1 MSTRA
6 PGVYVARDAGGAVR
20 LELGPSGVP
29 GFVGLTQRGP
39 TNAPVR
45 VNSFEEFRRL
55 FGSLGPQVYLDAAV
69 AGFFENG
76 GKTCYVL
83 RVAHQ
88 VSRRGESVAK
98 PASLSLLDGTGAP
111 VLEVCAANEGEWGNR
126 VSVSATRQEP
136 RVSTFLTLDLRE
148 GDTSA
153 VIKSTHGLSKGS
165 IVRIRD
171 HETEVYRTI
180 LDLDGKTIAWDPAQ
194 PLERGFR
201 SGAPTFIEPLEF
213 TLKAQWGATKE
224 SFENLSLSTTSERH
238 VAKVVNGRSSLI
250 KVVVTSEGKGTW
262 PEGYPVDLEATL
274 LSEGV
279 DGLFTV
285 TPEDFIGA
293 NIGPDE
299 RFGLAALEHVEEI
312 DLLAIPDLMW
322 ALEGSA
328 GFRTE
333 KDVWVVQDA
342 MITQCERLKTR
353 FAILDFPDG
362 RDHRRASQWRLLFD
376 STYAAFYFPWVMLN
390 DDGCERLVPPSGH
403 VAGIYARCDDAMG
416 PYRAPANEA
425 VRGIFDMG
433 RDLTDGDIGTLNKEG
448 INCLKSLP
456 QRGIRVWGARTA
468 SSDPAWRYVPVRRIV
483 SAVISS
489 VERGL
494 HWAVF
499 ENNDRFLWKQLVH
512 QVTSFLL
519 ELWQAGFFKG
529 ATPEDAFYVKC
540 DEETNPLEVRDAGR
554 VVVEC
559 GVAPVRPAEF
569 VIFKVDSEIEQRG
582 SGE

>member
-6 PGVYVARDAGGAVR
+6 PGVYVARDAGGSVR
-20 LELGPSGVP
+20 LELGPCGVP

-39 TNAPVR
+39 TNEPVR
-45 VNSFEEFRRL
+45 LTSFEEFRRIYGDL
-55 FGSLGPQVYLDAAV
+55 DAEVYLDTAV
-69 AGFFENG
+69 SGFFENG
-76 GKTCYVL
+76 GEVCYVL

-88 VSRRGESVAK
+88 VARRGETVAC
-98 PASLSLLDGTGAP
+98 PSTCVVLDGSGVPT
-111 VLEVCAANEGEWGNR
+111 LKLSAASEGQWGNR
-126 VSVSATRQEP
+126 VSVHVERQEP

-171 HETEVYRTI
+171 HEAETYRTI
-180 LDLDGKTIAWDPAQ
+180 TDLDGKTIGWDPGQ
-194 PLERGFR
+194 PLERAFR

-213 TLKAQWGATKE
+213 TVGVRWGASKE
-224 SFENLSLSTTSERH
+224 RFENLSLSTTSERYAEQVINRQSALIH
-238 VAKVVNGRSSLI
+238 VSDLRSETSL
-250 KVVVTSEGKGTW
+250 
-262 PEGYPVDLEATL
+262 PESYPVTMEPTCLEGGA
-274 LSEGV
+274 
-279 DGLFTV
+279 DGLFSV

-293 NIGPDE
+293 NIGPGE
-299 RFGLAALEHVEEI
+299 RYGLAALEHVEEI
-312 DLLAIPDLMW
+312 DLLVIPDLMW
-322 ALEGSA
+322 ALEGSE

-353 FAILDFPDG
+353 FTILDFPDG

-376 STYAAFYFPWVMLN
+376 SAYAAFYYPWVMVS
-390 DDGCERLVPPSGH
+390 DGQRSRLVPPSGH
-403 VAGIYARCDDAMG
+403 VAGIYARCDNAMG

-425 VRGIFDMG
+425 VNGIFDMG
-433 RDLTDGDIGTLNKEG
+433 RDLTDGDIGQLNKEG

-483 SAVISS
+483 NSVISS

-494 HWAVF
+494 QWSVF

-540 DEETNPLEVRDAGR
+540 DAETNPPEVQNAGQ

-569 VIFKVDSEIEQRG
+569 VVFKVDSEIEQRG
-582 SGE
+582 SGA

>member
-20 LELGPSGVP
+20 LELGPTGVP

-39 TNAPVR
+39 TNKPIR
-45 VNSFEEFRRL
+45 VTSFEEFRRV
-55 FGSLGPQVYLDAAV
+55 FGTLDTGVFLDSAV

-76 GKTCYVL
+76 GTVCHVL

-88 VSRRGESVAK
+88 VSRRGEAVAR
-98 PASLSLLDGTGAP
+98 PSSWVMLDGAGEGTLK
-111 VLEVCAANEGEWGNR
+111 VTAANEGEWGNR
-126 VSVSATRQEP
+126 VSVSVERQEP

-171 HETEVYRTI
+171 HEAEAYRTI
-180 LDLDGKTIAWDPAQ
+180 VDLDGKTITWDPAQ
-194 PLERGFR
+194 PLERAFQ
-201 SGAPTFIEPLEF
+201 SGSPTFIEPLEF
-213 TLKAQWGATKE
+213 TLHAQWGVAKE
-224 SFENLSLSTTSERH
+224 RFENLSLSTTSERY
-238 VAKVVNGRSSLI
+238 VEQVVNRSSNLI
-250 KVVVTSEGKGTW
+250 HIHDLRSTTPLPEAYPKTSETTYLQDGG
-262 PEGYPVDLEATL
+262 
-274 LSEGV
+274 
-279 DGLFTV
+279 DGLYTV

-312 DLLAIPDLMW
+312 DLLVIPDLMW
-322 ALEGSA
+322 ALEGST

-353 FAILDFPDG
+353 FTILDFPDP

-376 STYAAFYFPWVMLN
+376 SAYAAFYYPWVMVN
-390 DDGCERLVPPSGH
+390 EGTRQRLVPPSGH
-403 VAGIYARCDDAMG
+403 VAGVYARCDNAMG

-433 RDLTDGDIGTLNKEG
+433 RDLTDEDIGQLNKEG

-468 SSDPAWRYVPVRRIV
+468 SSDPAWRYIPVRRIV

-494 HWAVF
+494 QWAVF

-540 DEETNPLEVRDAGR
+540 DEETNPPEVREAGQ

-569 VIFKVDSEIEQRG
+569 VIFKVDSEIEERG